1 MRLIISLLCLTVLIA
16 HTVGASLLSREG
28 HNELVPEKLPL
39 GFHDADSA
47 ASGAAAQS
55 DSDGVIAVVVTDSL
69 LDAFKSVSSSAVKIG
84 MFGTLL
90 HIGAATAIASQQQQ
104 KQTNKK
110 HKTQKTQN
118 KTTHKKATT
127 MRSTPS

>member
-1 MRLIISLLCLTVLIA
+1 MRLINSLLCLTVLIA

-28 HNELVPEKLPL
+28 HGELVPEKLPL

-84 MFGTLL
+84 MFGTLI
-90 HIGAATAIASQQQQ
+90 HIGAATAIASQQPQLL
-104 KQTNKK
+104 TNRGRWSLKS
-110 HKTQKTQN
+110 QFWAARER
-118 KTTHKKATT
+118 ATT